1 MKQRTHRL
9 AELIHRELGTIL
21 RYESRDERFKDL
33 TITGVR
39 MTDDLGL
46 AKVYFTAVADQRTV
60 PELTS
65 ALNRAQGFFR
75 SKLSERVTLK
85 YMPELKFYYDE
96 HLVNADRIE
105 QLFKEIRNAKE
116 S

>member
-1 MKQRTHRL
+1 MKQRPHRL
-9 AELIHRELGTIL
+9 AELIHRELGAIF

-46 AKVYFTAVADQRTV
+46 AKVYFTAAGNQQAVQV
-60 PELTS
+60 LTS

-75 SKLSERVTLK
+75 SKLSERITLK
-85 YMPELKFYYDE
+85 YMPELRFYHDE